1 MGELEPKSEITPN
14 IRDVIL
20 WLEEYSFVAEVQV
33 KSCSV
38 DGVVVSTSWRVDL
51 PIRFESDGKTDSG
64 VCAIEPILWVF
75 PWEYPLSA
83 PKPMLRNDFPITL
96 PHINPIIEG
105 EGVSPCIAEV
115 DLTDLLHSS
124 GIEAVFGAMTHWLN
138 NAASGELLCPVQGW
152 EPVRRDNAS
161 GLISADTYAI
171 REELKNYAPVRYLQY
186 RYAVFGD
193 NHDLVLG
200 HIETPSLGSP
210 NSVFKVKN
218 VGILNGIRHG
228 PALLLQVDRII
239 EKYWAESVKTLADL
253 KRLLK
258 KLQLSDAFDA
268 RLKHVMAT
276 SSPKACATRKK
287 AGIEEFMVVIAVK
300 RPFNVIGADNP
311 WELLPYR
318 VCFAGNSEQLAGDV
332 PVHAPLMI
340 KSTCPAM
347 LRSVSGVDQDAGVI
361 PISFIGCGSLG
372 SKMAL
377 HLAKSGR
384 YEFSLVDNDIFSSH
398 NNARYGAVVDGFN
411 SIGGSK
417 VNIVG
422 GEIRALGV
430 DVEQLKVDVME
441 LGKRK
446 PAIVDKKFRYILDTT
461 ASLPVRHFL
470 AHHAKLTACL
480 MHSLLYGKATMGV
493 LAIEGKDRCVRV
505 DDLMAYTNTLCV
517 KDDRVQKAMYGGT
530 ITRESFGDG
539 CSSATTIMDDIG
551 LSVLSAAIAGK
562 VNQYTGERACLDEG
576 QISIGHLDRDYKLD
590 WTNYVLPATLIIP
603 RDTHFG
609 WEIRVLGNIINQ
621 IERESEGLSDEQGG
635 VLTGMVCHLSKTIYV
650 TLIVPAP
657 DGTVRTPGR
666 LDIATDG
673 LAEIFEDIHSST
685 NGQITFL
692 GTWHSHPTSSP
703 PSLKDR
709 DTYAKLT
716 KNYDLPVVMLVY
728 TGGRIERV

>member
-1 MGELEPKSEITPN
+1 MGELEPKSEITPD
-14 IRDVIL
+14 IRDAIY
-20 WLEEYSFVAEVQV
+20 WLEEYPSVAELKV
-33 KSCSV
+33 KSCTV
-38 DGVVVSTSWRVDL
+38 DGVVVSTSWKVDL
-51 PIRFESDGKTDSG
+51 PIKFESVGETDSG
-64 VCAIEPILWVF
+64 VRSIEPVSWML

-83 PKPMLRNDFPITL
+83 PKPTLRDDFPLTL

-171 REELKNYAPVRYLQY
+171 REELKNYAPARYLQY
-186 RYAVFGD
+186 RYAVFGN
-193 NHDLVLG
+193 NHDSVLG
-200 HIETPSLGSP
+200 YIETPSLGSP

-218 VGILNGIRHG
+218 VGILNGVRHG
-228 PALLLQVDRII
+228 PALLLQVDRIVD
-239 EKYWAESVKTLADL
+239 EYWAESVKTLADL
-253 KRLLK
+253 KQLLK

-276 SSPKACATRKK
+276 SSPKACTTHNK
-287 AGIEEFMVVIAVK
+287 AGIEEFMVVIAIK

-347 LRSVSGVDQDAGVI
+347 LRSVSGEDQDAGVI

-377 HLAKSGR
+377 HLAKSGK
-384 YEFSLVDNDIFSSH
+384 YEFSLIDNDIFSNH
-398 NNARYGAVVDGFN
+398 NNARYGSVVSGFD
-411 SIGGSK
+411 SIGGPK

-422 GEIRALGV
+422 EDIRALGV
-430 DVEQLKVDVME
+430 NVEQLKVDVLE
-441 LGKRK
+441 LGKKK
-446 PAIVDKKFRYILDTT
+446 PAITDKKFRYILDTT

-470 AHHAKLTACL
+470 AHHTKLTARL
-480 MHSLLYGKATMGV
+480 MHSILYGKATMGV

-517 KDDRVQKAMYGGT
+517 NNNHVQKAMYGGT

-551 LSVLSAAIAGK
+551 LSVLSAALAGK
-562 VNQYTGERACLDEG
+562 VNQYTGESVCLDEG
-576 QISIGHLDRDYKLD
+576 QINIGQLDKDYNLD
-590 WTNYVLPATLIIP
+590 WTSYVLPATLIIP
-603 RDTHFG
+603 RDTNFG
-609 WEIRVLGNIINQ
+609 WEIRVLGNIKDQ
-621 IERESEGLSDEQGG
+621 IERESKGSSVEQGG
-635 VLTGMVCHLSKTIYV
+635 VLAGMVCHLSKTIYV

-657 DGTVRTPGR
+657 DGTIRTPAR
-666 LDIATDG
+666 LDIATNG
-673 LAEIFEDIHSST
+673 LKEIFKDIHSAT

-703 PSLKDR
+703 PSPKDR